1 MFGFDAVRVAA
12 RIAMIDPTL
21 TEQAIASPTVSDL
34 LNEAPRSKFHHRAVV
49 ISGAG
54 FFTDAYDLFVIST
67 VAALVTKQWSLSTTQ
82 KHFYNRTRRHS
93 SLGMISPIAYEKLYT
108 ERTSAA

>member
-34 LNEAPRSKFHHRAVV
+34 LNEAPRSKFHHRAVI
-49 ISGAG
+49 ISAAG
-54 FFTDAYDLFVIST
+54 FFTDACDLFVVST
-67 VAALVTKQWSLSTTQ
+67 VAALVTKQ
-82 KHFYNRTRRHS
+82 
-93 SLGMISPIAYEKLYT
+93 
-108 ERTSAA
+108 